1 MDGLIEAL
9 ASYNG
14 QGNSIGYSVFYYAKK
29 MYAVPGLKL
38 VFDDGEEPK
47 DETIASGEYP
57 FLN

>member
-1 MDGLIEAL
+1 
-9 ASYNG
+9 
-14 QGNSIGYSVFYYAKK
+14 